1 MQRKNLHNCVVNPT
15 FSFKQ
20 KFLNKNTF
28 LILFILSN
36 LSFPQWS
43 TDPNNNLII
52 GYGLD
57 PHICSDSAG
66 GCYIT
71 YNYETLSY
79 PQKLALERIDKFGYK
94 PWGDKKQILGGLPE
108 QWQAEIIGDGEGGVI
123 IGYEDNEWM
132 PPYYF
137 NSKVMGQRVDSS
149 GNFLWGQTG
158 VRVTTEETNHGLG
171 TLVSD
176 GDGGCVIVWQ
186 DYDEHI
192 SMNRINNLG
201 ERVWGDSGIVL
212 ASTGTN
218 SSTVRASDGGY
229 YVQINTNLFRI
240 RLNGEIIW
248 QDSATTLGYP
258 LPDPE
263 GGIVLSGSANW
274 SINGYTLIAQRK
286 DSLGNNLWQEP
297 YVEIADSLDINTLLN
312 INYNNGYYYYSWTGK
327 KNGIDKIA
335 QFQALRLDG
344 TKLFSE
350 GSLPLS
356 NYPIDALLGG
366 ILSSDSGS
374 VVLIW
379 EDFRPDAGV
388 FAQKVDTSGKKLWDT
403 TDVRLYSGA
412 YADLF
417 TTTDG
422 NGGAIGLGWHQYDFS
437 IRVFN
442 VSKNGIMGEVVV
454 PVELISFT
462 ANMIND
468 KVELNWQTATELNN
482 QVFQIER
489 RKTQDERCEEW
500 QNIGLVSGNG
510 TTTEIH
516 QYSFTDNNVTAGKY
530 DYRLKQ
536 IDFDGTYNY
545 SPVIEVEVN
554 PGFKKYDLFQNYPN
568 PFNSS
573 TMIKYQ
579 IPQEG
584 RVRINLYNILG
595 EKILTLFEGERE
607 KGIYSFAFS
616 SNELPS
622 GNYFYSLESNSSRL
636 VKKLTIIK

>member
-1 MQRKNLHNCVVNPT
+1 MRYL
-15 FSFKQ
+15 
-20 KFLNKNTF
+20 FLLFTL
-28 LILFILSN
+28 LITVTTKYYS
-36 LSFPQWS
+36 QWS

-57 PHICSDSAG
+57 PHICSNSAG
-66 GCYIT
+66 GCYVT
-71 YNYETLSY
+71 YDYDNLYY
-79 PQKLALERIDKFGYK
+79 PRKMAVERIDKYGYK
-94 PWGDKKQILGGLPE
+94 PWGIKKQILGELPQ
-108 QWQAEIIGDGEGGVI
+108 QWQAAIIEDGEGGLIV
-123 IGYEDNEWM
+123 GYEDNEWI

-137 NSKVMGQRVDSS
+137 KSRVRVQKVDSI
-149 GNFLWGQTG
+149 GNFLWGSTG
-158 VRVTTEETNHGLG
+158 IRVSVQELNQGNIRIIN
-171 TLVSD
+171 D
-176 GDGGCVIVWQ
+176 GNGGCIVVWNQ
-186 DYDEHI
+186 ELSDYTYEYRA
-192 SMNRINNLG
+192 NRINQLG
-201 ERVWGDSGIVL
+201 ERTWSDSGIFIVNSL
-212 ASTGTN
+212 SSEPASIVK
-218 SSTVRASDGGY
+218 SIDGNY
-229 YVQINTNLFRI
+229 YVQYSNIY
-240 RLNGEIIW
+240 RLNQYGQILN
-248 QDSATTLGYP
+248 QYYGNMLGQP
-258 LPDPE
+258 VPDTE
-263 GGIVLSGSANW
+263 GGVIISGGANW

-379 EDFRPDAGV
+379 EDFRPDDGV

-489 RKTQDERCEEW
+489 RKTQDEGIKEW
-500 QNIGLVSGNG
+500 ENIGSINGSG
-510 TTTEIH
+510 TTTEPQSYTFIDENI
-516 QYSFTDNNVTAGKY
+516 SAGIY
-530 DYRLKQ
+530 QYRLKQ
-536 IDFDGTYNY
+536 MDYDGSFEY
-545 SPVIEVEVN
+545 SNEIEVYVGIAPKEFV
-554 PGFKKYDLFQNYPN
+554 LEQNYPN
-568 PFNSS
+568 PFNPS
-573 TMIKYQ
+573 TTIKFQLPNDGMVTLKVYD
-579 IPQEG
+579 
-584 RVRINLYNILG
+584 ILG
-595 EKILTLFEGERE
+595 NEVTTLINEQKPQGRYEVNFNASQLASGVYVYKLRA
-607 KGIYSFAFS
+607 GDFIS
-616 SNELPS
+616 S
-622 GNYFYSLESNSSRL
+622 
-636 VKKLTIIK
+636 KKMIHLK